1 LSEHVKKA
9 PRVPNGT
16 YSARA
21 IWTTRQRHPHPELQ
35 DGGALRTL
43 HVGVEDDVPLGVN
56 ADDEAL
62 LVLVDL
68 LEEALDGTARG
79 YDHGLC

>member
-1 LSEHVKKA
+1 M
-9 PRVPNGT
+9 
-16 YSARA
+16 
-21 IWTTRQRHPHPELQ
+21 
-35 DGGALRTL
+35 L
-43 HVGVEDDVPLGVN
+43 HVGVEDDVPLGVD